1 MMLRVYTVS
10 LVRSE
15 SNFSAIHWSGMAP
28 CGRVVVGNEEPFEGL
43 HQLGAYLDI
52 GLDTV
57 VRFGL
62 FGGHQR
68 ELDIAAVQ

>member
-1 MMLRVYTVS
+1 
-10 LVRSE
+10 
-15 SNFSAIHWSGMAP
+15 MAP